1 MTYRL
6 LPYTKIDGI
15 RTVTDSGIKSLFNRT
30 VEDGLD
36 KIVLYDGTVQTPEAF
51 LNMAKA
57 PGTYFYLGYRDKE
70 LIGYVWLNRFENK
83 TARYHFCAFKEYWGQ
98 LAEIAEFAMTTL
110 LSMKDN
116 TGAYVFDLFTGYVP
130 VWNQAAIKFTLK
142 HGGYSAGEIPNA
154 IYNAET
160 QKSEPA
166 EFIYYTRGEK

>member
-6 LPYTKIDGI
+6 LPYIKIDGI

-30 VEDGLD
+30 VEDELD
-36 KIVLYDGTVQTPEAF
+36 KIVLYDGIIQTPEAF

-57 PGTYFYLGYRDKE
+57 SGTCFFLIYEDKKI
-70 LIGYVWLNRFENK
+70 IGYVWLNRFENK

-98 LAEIAEFAMTTL
+98 LADVAEFIMTTL
-110 LSMKDN
+110 LNMKDN
-116 TGAYVFDLFTGYVP
+116 TGTYAFDLFTGYIP
-130 VWNQAAIKFTLK
+130 TWNQAAIKFTLK
-142 HGGYSAGEIPNA
+142 HGGHSAGEIPNA

-160 QKSEPA
+160 QKSESA